1 MMAADT
7 PTRAQ
12 AARAQAARLRE
23 PSDSAKSRPRD
34 RAATEAAIVAAAEQ
48 LLLRDGWSGLNVNT
62 LAAQAGVDRK
72 LIYRYFEGVEG
83 VVERLAGR
91 LDLWLGETLA
101 AQPPIEV
108 TSYRDFAREM
118 LTGYLRAL
126 RHSPLILRLVAW
138 ELSEDTPLLRRLET
152 ARSAVLQRWTASRR
166 PNLPLPEGVDVVALN
181 VVFLA
186 AVQHL
191 ALAGTTRDRFA
202 GVTLDDKGWARI
214 EAAIDRMLLAYP
226 A

>member
-7 PTRAQ
+7 PTRVP
-12 AARAQAARLRE
+12 AARLRE
-23 PSDSAKSRPRD
+23 PGDSASTRPRD

-48 LLLRDGWSGLNVNT
+48 LLLRGGWSGLNVNT
-62 LAAQAGVDRK
+62 LAAEAGVDRK

-91 LDLWLGETLA
+91 LDLWLGEALA
-101 AQPPIEV
+101 AQPPIEA
-108 TSYRDFAREM
+108 TSYREFAREM

-126 RHSPLILRLVAW
+126 RASPLILRLVAW

-152 ARSAVLQRWTASRR
+152 ARSIVLQRWTASRR

-181 VVFLA
+181 IVLLA

-191 ALAGTTRDRFA
+191 ALAATTRGGFA
-202 GVTLDDKGWARI
+202 GVTLDDTGWARI
-214 EAAIDRMLLAYP
+214 EAAIDRMLMAYP

>member
-1 MMAADT
+1 MMAAQT

-12 AARAQAARLRE
+12 AASDRVA
-23 PSDSAKSRPRD
+23 SDSARNRPRD
-34 RAATEAAIVAAAEQ
+34 RAATEAAIVSAAER
-48 LLLRDGWSGLNVNT
+48 LLLRDGWTSLNVNT
-62 LAAQAGVDRK
+62 LAAEAGIDRK
-72 LIYRYFEGVEG
+72 LVYRYFDGVDG

-101 AQPPIEV
+101 AQPPIAA
-108 TSYRDFAREM
+108 TTYRAFAREM
-118 LTGYLRAL
+118 LLGYLRAL
-126 RHSPLILRLVAW
+126 RANPLILRLVAW
-138 ELSEDTPLLRRLET
+138 ELSQDTPMLRRLEA

-166 PNLPLPEGVDVVALN
+166 PNLPLPQGVDVVALN

-191 ALAGTTRDRFA
+191 ALAAATRDRFA
-202 GVTLDDKGWARI
+202 GVALDDDGWLRI
-214 EAAIDRMLLAYP
+214 EAAIDRLLEAYP

>member
-1 MMAADT
+1 MMAT
-7 PTRAQ
+7 PSTASPAQ
-12 AARAQAARLRE
+12 PRLR
-23 PSDSAKSRPRD
+23 DRP
-34 RAATEAAIVAAAEQ
+34 ATEAAIVSAAER
-48 LLLRDGWSGLNVNT
+48 LLLAEGWVGLNVNT
-62 LAAQAGVDRK
+62 LAAEAGVDRK

-101 AQPPIEV
+101 AQPPTRA
-108 TSYRDFAREM
+108 TSYRLFAREM
-118 LTGYLRAL
+118 LLAYLGAL
-126 RHSPLILRLVAW
+126 RSSPLILRLVAW
-138 ELSEDTPLLRRLET
+138 ELSQDTPLLRRLEA

-166 PNLPLPEGVDVVALN
+166 PDIPMPTGVDVVALN

-191 ALAGTTRDRFA
+191 ALAAATRDRFA
-202 GVTLDDKGWARI
+202 GVTLDDDGWLRI
-214 EAAIDRMLLAYP
+214 EAAIDRLLEAYP